1 MISEMLLQISS
12 MKQADED
19 KIARLEERF
28 TAAMAVIEAFREWSN
43 HPNNVNVAAVHAA
56 ELRLGEIL
64 GSK

>member
-28 TAAMAVIEAFREWSN
+28 TAAMALIEAFREWTV
-43 HPNNVNVAAVHAA
+43 HPNNINVAAIHAA
-56 ELRLGEIL
+56 ELRLDDIL
-64 GSK
+64 KS